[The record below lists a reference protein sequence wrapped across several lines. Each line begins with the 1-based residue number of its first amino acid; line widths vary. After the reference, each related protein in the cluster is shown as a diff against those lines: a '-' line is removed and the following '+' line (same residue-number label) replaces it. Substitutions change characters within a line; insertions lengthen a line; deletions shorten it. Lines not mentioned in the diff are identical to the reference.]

1 MTEVAI
7 NLGWL
12 LKGYLLDIGTPESYR
27 EAQMDVLRLGKYWA
41 GEDPAMSREPEGFGS

>member
-12 LKGYLLDIGTPESYR
+12 LKGYLLDIGTPLNPQSGDAPVQVY
-27 EAQMDVLRLGKYWA
+27 VSLGQA
-41 GEDPAMSREPEGFGS
+41 F